1 MYSRQRLSEL
11 LHWIAAITFG
21 IAPAML
27 ASDFGGILPW
37 TKYTSAVALTLACS
51 IALLARSL
59 SVGCPGEIRLPPQ
72 AFAFTGVLLV
82 LLAAAMLQTM
92 PLPARLVAW
101 LSPASYSAFVM
112 WAGGIL
118 PVDLSQSLTISIAP
132 FDSRHA
138 IANLSIAV
146 LVSFF
151 AVWVFHHRGR
161 TTWLLSAIAVG
172 ACSVALIGLVRKL
185 FPAFHLWS
193 FRSGGEGAPFG
204 TFLNRNNAALAIN
217 LGIASALGLIVYRGS
232 TLSHQGDAGESA
244 ERQAGRKTFRMPW
257 LRDGVLLTALVSLCV
272 TLVGLIGCG
281 SRGGLLSML
290 VAGVAT
296 VALTRGNRVR
306 LAGVVAAIAVV
317 VLAVVVVLRTG
328 TIGTE
333 TLREDTFQQIG
344 STVSRGSERLSTD
357 TRLSHW
363 PDGFR
368 TAIEHFPG
376 GSGLASYGYAY
387 LPWQQTSPWRHCLH
401 ADNLWLE
408 MFVELGLIGLVLT
421 ALVAVLMVQS
431 LRRLYAST
439 DPLDHGIGISGCYL
453 CVVIAVSQTFDFGLI
468 LPANLFAVVMLLSVV
483 VARASTVVLAASGR
497 ESASSGT
504 SGQPKLKLLP
514 QGVWW
519 RSPGFLRER
528 VFQIAGA
535 AGLLVIAVF
544 AIHRL
549 RFDSWVDFAVRT
561 ADAEFQ
567 HQRTDQQWL
576 DRFAAETRTLAG
588 QHPHP
593 DLLDVLTRIDFQR
606 GRLLELTLMN
616 AGRVPQ
622 AQQAALYAA
631 TSRGRRRLAWR
642 AADPVLSMH
651 VTDAGKPVPPMPL
664 SPPLR
669 LPGSPYAQALQSAE
683 ASLRQRPLAMP
694 PRIDQ
699 VYLEFIHRSPERT
712 KAAIRQSAALFR
724 NTPELQL
731 RFGALAANH
740 GDYATAVQ
748 VWRRAATLDDHMIPR
763 VLGRSRRFPDFPL
776 EDLVSAPR
784 DAFPH

>member
-1 MYSRQRLSEL
+1 ML
-11 LHWIAAITFG
+11 LWIAAFTFG

-37 TKYTSAVALTLACS
+37 TKYTSAVALTFACL

-59 SVGCPGEIRLPPQ
+59 SVGCPGEIRLQPQ
-72 AFAFTGVLLV
+72 AFALTGLLLV
-82 LLAAAMLQTM
+82 LLAAATLQTV
-92 PLPARLVAW
+92 PLTSRLVAW
-101 LSPASYSAFVM
+101 LSPASYSASVN
-112 WAGGIL
+112 WAGRIL

-146 LVSFF
+146 LVSFV
-151 AVWVFHHRGR
+151 AVLVFHHRGR
-161 TTWLLSAIAVG
+161 TTWLLSAIALG
-172 ACSVALIGLVRKL
+172 ACSVALIGLGRKL
-185 FPAFHLWS
+185 FPQFHLWS

-232 TLSHQGDAGESA
+232 ALSHQGDAGESA
-244 ERQAGRKTFRMPW
+244 ERTGRKTFGSLW

-290 VAGVAT
+290 VAGTAT
-296 VALTRGNRVR
+296 VVLTRGNRVR

-317 VLAVVVVLRTG
+317 VLTVVVLLRTG

-344 STVSRGSERLSTD
+344 STVTRGSDRLSTD

-408 MFVELGLIGLVLT
+408 MFVELGLAGLLLT
-421 ALVAVLMVQS
+421 ALAAVLMVLC

-439 DPLDHGIGISGCYL
+439 DPLDQGIGISGCYL

-468 LPANLFAVVMLLSVV
+468 LPANLLAVVMLLSVV

-497 ESASSGT
+497 ENATPGT

-514 QGVWW
+514 QDAWW
-519 RSPGFLRER
+519 RSPRFLQER
-528 VFQIAGA
+528 VFQIACA

-544 AIHRL
+544 AINRL
-549 RFDSWVDFAVRT
+549 RFDNLVDFAVRT

-567 HQRTDQQWL
+567 YHRTDQPWL

-616 AGRVPQ
+616 AGRIPQ
-622 AQQAALYAA
+622 TQQAALYAA
-631 TSRGRRRLAWR
+631 TSRGRRRLGWR
-642 AADPVLSMH
+642 AADPVLSKH
-651 VTDAGKPVPPMPL
+651 VTDAGVPVSPMPV

-669 LPGSPYAQALQSAE
+669 SPDSPYALALQSAE

-712 KAAIRQSAALFR
+712 KAAIRQSAALFP

-740 GDYATAVQ
+740 GDYETAVQ
-748 VWRRAATLDDHMIPR
+748 AWRRAATLDDHMIPR
-763 VLGRSRRFPDFPL
+763 VLGRSRRFPDFPV
-776 EDLVSAPR
+776 EELVTSPR
-784 DAFPH
+784 DSIPH